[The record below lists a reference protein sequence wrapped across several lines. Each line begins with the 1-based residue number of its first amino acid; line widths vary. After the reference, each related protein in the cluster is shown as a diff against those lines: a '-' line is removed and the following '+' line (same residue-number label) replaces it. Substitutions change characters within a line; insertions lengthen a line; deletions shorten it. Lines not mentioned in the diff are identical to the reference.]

1 MVSLST
7 KLTVSGLSP
16 PSFYA
21 TRSKVSRKRK
31 KKGASGSVLPW
42 SSSRRLPNGTP
53 EIAAILFF
61 FLLRVTIKA
70 RVSAGR
76 I

>member
-31 KKGASGSVLPW
+31 KERSVGERFTLE
-42 SSSRRLPNGTP
+42 LKQ
-53 EIAAILFF
+53 AAA
-61 FLLRVTIKA
+61 KWD
-70 RVSAGR
+70 S
-76 I
+76 